1 MEGELNILEYLTT
14 CSATKIL
21 FLNVISLCL
30 QLGHSIVI
38 GGYLT
43 PELDLFNVMETHG
56 IDQYALY
63 TLLNK

>member
-1 MEGELNILEYLTT
+1 MEGELKILEYLTT
-14 CSATKIL
+14 CSATTIL

-43 PELDLFNVMETHG
+43 PELDLFDVMETHR